1 MITSRRSTGLR
12 AVATAAWLAVVAG
25 AAGGGC
31 GGLKYPACDND
42 QDCNGDGHKGVCVDH
57 TCVECRDATNC
68 ATGQQCQ
75 AGACAQIPGYCDDA
89 HACPAGQ
96 ACGSDNRCKAPPKV
110 ADAPFVECD
119 ETKVC
124 GSGSHCENGHCVAP
138 PAGGPGCT
146 DFPSPKFDYEA
157 QDVKPDGRAV
167 LERLAQCLTKG
178 TLKGANV
185 LLTGHCDARGEAEF
199 NMSLG
204 DYRAESVKAFL
215 VGLGVDANSLRTTS
229 RGKLDATGTDEAGWA
244 TDRRVDIE
252 VR

>member
-1 MITSRRSTGLR
+1 MMTAHRSHSLR
-12 AVATAAWLAVVAG
+12 AVATAAWLVIVGG
-25 AAGGGC
+25 ATAGGC

-42 QDCNGDGHKGVCVDH
+42 QDCNGDGHKGVCISH
-57 TCVECRDATNC
+57 TCVECRDNTNC

-75 AGACAQIPGYCDDA
+75 SGACTDVPGFCDA
-89 HACPAGQ
+89 THACPAGQ
-96 ACGSDNRCKAPPKV
+96 SCGQDARCHAAQKV

-124 GSGSHCENGHCVAP
+124 GTGTHCENGHCVAP
-138 PAGGPGCT
+138 PQGGPGCT

-157 QDVKPDGRAV
+157 QDLKGDARST

-178 TLKGANV
+178 TLKGSKV
-185 LLTGHCDARGEAEF
+185 LLTGHCDARGEQEF

-204 DYRAESVKAFL
+204 DYRAEAVKTFL
-215 VGLGVDANSLRTTS
+215 VSLGVSTNDVRTSS
-229 RGKLDATGTDEAGWA
+229 RGELDASGTDEAGWA